1 MVASVFANNSNLPQF
16 LLHIYVVFSTLYNY
30 FVWQYL
36 IFYKI
41 LLILPQTISL
51 FMDDRS
57 VIAKNIK
64 LLREANNFTQDNVA
78 TFLGTKR
85 SAYANYESGLRDIPL
100 SVMEKL
106 SDLFGC
112 ELYDLYDENSE
123 AVKRIITTSFRAD
136 DLTKEDIEQIANF
149 KKLVKNY
156 LIMEKLSG
164 K

>member
-1 MVASVFANNSNLPQF
+1 
-16 LLHIYVVFSTLYNY
+16 
-30 FVWQYL
+30 
-36 IFYKI
+36 
-41 LLILPQTISL
+41 
-51 FMDDRS
+51 MDDRS

-164 K
+164 E